1 LPESDEILLPSEIE
15 DDMSPTTR
23 PLPIVACLSGDGI
36 GPEVMAEA
44 GRVIDAA
51 SELFGIRVRQ
61 VHLPFG
67 GDAIDKHGDPFPA
80 HVRAAVK
87 ASDAVLL
94 GAVGGPRWDSAV
106 RRPEEGLLGLRKEL
120 DAYANLRPVRHADID
135 LIVVRELTGGLY
147 FGKKSLEENAA
158 SDECRYTREQIERVA
173 RWAFKLAR
181 RRDGR
186 VVSVD
191 KANVLSTSKLWR
203 RVVTELQATEFEE
216 IRLTH
221 ELVDSFA
228 MNLATKPQ
236 AYDVILT
243 ENLFGDILSDLAAA
257 VGGGLGL
264 APSASLGSEPPGIF
278 EPVHGSAPDI
288 AGQGAANPI
297 AMILSVGMMFTYG
310 LGRRDIGRAVTAAVD
325 QVLAEGTATAD
336 QVSGG
341 RAYATWE
348 VGQAVCRALA
358 DHAHGS
364 GEFAGNP
371 YREAIARG

>member
-1 LPESDEILLPSEIE
+1 MTSS
-15 DDMSPTTR
+15 TR
-23 PLPIVACLSGDGI
+23 PVPIVACLAGDGI

-51 SELFGIRVRQ
+51 CELFGTRVRQ

-67 GDAIDKHGDPFPA
+67 GEAIDKHGDPFPA

-94 GAVGGPRWDSAV
+94 GAVGGPRWDGSV
-106 RRPEEGLLGLRKEL
+106 RRPEEGLLALRKEL
-120 DAYANLRPVRHADID
+120 DAFANLRPVRHRQVD
-135 LIVVRELTGGLY
+135 LMVVRELTGGLY
-147 FGKKSLEENAA
+147 FGRKELGDDSATDVC
-158 SDECRYTREQIERVA
+158 SYSRGQIERVA

-191 KANVLSTSKLWR
+191 KANVLATSKLWR
-203 RVVTELQATEFEE
+203 RVVTELHAAEYEE
-216 IRLTH
+216 LRLSH

-228 MNLATKPQ
+228 MNLATKPER
-236 AYDVILT
+236 YDVILT

-288 AGQGAANPI
+288 AGQGEANPI
-297 AMILSVGMMFTYG
+297 AMILSVAMMFTFG

-325 QVLAEGTATAD
+325 QVLAQGISTAD
-336 QVSGG
+336 QVTGG

-348 VGQAVCRALA
+348 VGQAVCDALA
-358 DHAHGS
+358 HHATG
-364 GEFAGNP
+364 GAEFAENP
-371 YREAIARG
+371 FREVVAGG

>member
-1 LPESDEILLPSEIE
+1 
-15 DDMSPTTR
+15 MSPSTR
-23 PLPIVACLSGDGI
+23 PIPIVACLAGDGI

-67 GDAIDKHGDPFPA
+67 GDAIDKHGDPFPS

-94 GAVGGPRWDSAV
+94 GAVGGPRWDGSPV
-106 RRPEEGLLGLRKEL
+106 RPEVGLLGLRKEL
-120 DAYANLRPVRHADID
+120 DTYANLRPVRHGAID
-135 LIVVRELTGGLY
+135 LMVVRELTGGLY
-147 FGKKSLEENAA
+147 FGKKTLEPDAA
-158 SDECRYTREQIERVA
+158 SDECRYTRDQVERVA
-173 RWAFKLAR
+173 RWGFRLAR
-181 RRDGR
+181 RRGGR

-203 RVVTELQATEFEE
+203 RVVTELHASEFEE

-228 MNLATKPQ
+228 MNLATRPQ
-236 AYDVILT
+236 DYDVVLT

-288 AGQGAANPI
+288 AGQGEANPI
-297 AMILSVGMMFTYG
+297 ATLLSFGMMLRYSFD
-310 LGRRDIGRAVTAAVD
+310 LGAEADLIEQAVSDVLDRGIRTADIAGTGAT
-325 QVLAEGTATAD
+325 QVVSTGDMGTAI
-336 QVSGG
+336 
-341 RAYATWE
+341 
-348 VGQAVCRALA
+348 L
-358 DHAHGS
+358 
-364 GEFAGNP
+364 
-371 YREAIARG
+371 EAMAARSR